1 MVFSILHHY
10 HDESKKDNQKKKDRI
25 NNRTGILCA
34 VHTAPQWNSFLPS
47 SEGIENRGSS
57 RPRAVNDPITT
68 LPFFEKFGKY

>member
-1 MVFSILHHY
+1 MVFSISHD
-10 HDESKKDNQKKKDRI
+10 HDESKIIKKKDRI

-47 SEGIENRGSS
+47 IEGIENRGSI

-68 LPFFEKFGKY
+68 LPFF